1 MIIKKIFLLATSI
14 INLFIF
20 VIFISSNSISDE
32 NNIKHYS
39 NDEGILSIMYHR
51 FNESKY
57 PSTNIQMDVFKN
69 QMEIIKKSNYTFSDP
84 DRFKKDFLTPKK
96 NKEILITIDD
106 GFESFYINAWPY
118 LKKNKIPFILFIST
132 EPVGKVGYMNWSQI
146 KEVEKEKFAFIG
158 HHSHTHD
165 YLIDDTNDIFI
176 NKFKDTQMNELEK
189 NMKRIG
195 TKNISEQDSGRQFV
209 STSQKQ
215 LQLLEELVK
224 LNSQMLAELQKM
236 PKKIG
241 S

>member
-1 MIIKKIFLLATSI
+1 MAWKDVLA
-14 INLFIF
+14 
-20 VIFISSNSISDE
+20 
-32 NNIKHYS
+32 
-39 NDEGILSIMYHR
+39 
-51 FNESKY
+51 
-57 PSTNIQMDVFKN
+57 
-69 QMEIIKKSNYTFSDP
+69 NY
-84 DRFKKDFLTPKK
+84 R
-96 NKEILITIDD
+96 
-106 GFESFYINAWPY
+106 
-118 LKKNKIPFILFIST
+118 
-132 EPVGKVGYMNWSQI
+132 
-146 KEVEKEKFAFIG
+146 
-158 HHSHTHD
+158 
-165 YLIDDTNDIFI
+165 TNDIFI